1 MFKIPRF
8 PFLNYCAEIQRSG
21 CLFSGKA
28 TMDHIFPF
36 PFHRSK
42 LMRLPTRKYE
52 TDAILGPIYL
62 TNVLLYL
69 LSVSS
74 NQLYRS
80 SLEYNL
86 LLRTC

>member
-1 MFKIPRF
+1 
-8 PFLNYCAEIQRSG
+8 
-21 CLFSGKA
+21 
-28 TMDHIFPF
+28 MDHIFPF
-36 PFHRSK
+36 PSHRSK
-42 LMRLPTRKYE
+42 LMRLPKRKYE

-86 LLRTC
+86 LLWLSVHSLNPTTHPLELYTEGCVPLLQA